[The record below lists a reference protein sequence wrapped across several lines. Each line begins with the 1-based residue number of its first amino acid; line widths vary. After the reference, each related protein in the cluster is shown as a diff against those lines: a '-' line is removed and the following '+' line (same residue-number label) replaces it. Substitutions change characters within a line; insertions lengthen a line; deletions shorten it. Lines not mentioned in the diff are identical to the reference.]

1 MTNQFKAN
9 STFSVTNWV
18 MTRQAITNVCVHMKE
33 NLGCERTKE
42 RLEGGRLGRVRKA
55 APNDFNLEWKKFIDR
70 KKKFDIDKI

>member
-1 MTNQFKAN
+1 
-9 STFSVTNWV
+9 
-18 MTRQAITNVCVHMKE
+18 MKE